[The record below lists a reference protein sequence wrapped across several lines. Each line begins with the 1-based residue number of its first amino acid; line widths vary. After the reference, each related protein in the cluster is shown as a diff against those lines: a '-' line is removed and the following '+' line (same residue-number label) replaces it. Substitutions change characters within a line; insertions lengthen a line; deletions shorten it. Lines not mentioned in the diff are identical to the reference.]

1 MSSRAEPLKVT
12 VSTLTRKRPKMLEA
26 LLKSW
31 GDMTIPADCEI
42 GFLVVENDNVP
53 SSKEVVEGCGPNLK
67 NGAPIQY
74 VLETEQGIPFGRNR
88 AAREALK
95 DGADLLCFVDDDE
108 VVALDWLDR
117 MIAGYRASR
126 AVLLGA
132 PLRAAAPTG
141 SETAMQRI
149 MLKNIDYRYMR
160 KEQVAARKA
169 TLDDTGGVTIVTNN
183 WLGETQLFSEKG
195 IWFDESMRLTGG
207 TDAKFYGEVVAAGLP
222 VGWVSDAFV
231 YETVPAERL
240 SFWYQVG
247 RGRDQSNTHLR
258 RKLDQKPLKAM
269 LTFLTV
275 PILLVALIAQFVLL
289 PFQPNKRL
297 IELSRTFGRVIG
309 ILGVL
314 VGYKSKL
321 YKQVSGV

>member
-1 MSSRAEPLKVT
+1 MSSRSAPLNVT

-31 GDMTIPADCEI
+31 GDMTIPSDCKV
-42 GFLVVENDNVP
+42 GFLVVENDDVP
-53 SSKEVVEGCGPNLK
+53 SSKEAVESFGPNLK

-88 AAREALK
+88 AAREAMEN
-95 DGADLLCFVDDDE
+95 GADLLCFVDDDE
-108 VVALDWLDR
+108 VVAPDWLER
-117 MIAGYRASR
+117 MIAGYRAST

-132 PLRAAAPTG
+132 PLRAAAPAGT
-141 SETAMQRI
+141 ETTLQRL

-160 KEQVAARKA
+160 KEQAAARRA
-169 TLDDTGGVTIVTNN
+169 SLDDTGGVTIVTNN

-195 IWFDESMRLTGG
+195 IWFDETMRLTGG

-258 RKLDQKPLKAM
+258 RKLDQKPGKAI

-275 PILLVALIAQFVLL
+275 PVLLVALIAQLVLL

-297 IELSRTFGRVIG
+297 IELARTLGRLIG